1 MSVKHAV
8 LGLVIERPGYGYELI
23 QRLEQRIEGWRPSET
38 AVYPA
43 LRSLRAEGM
52 IRAREATADGAA
64 VSAHRGVV
72 WYEATD
78 VGREEFRAWVR
89 APTDLAPQRDPFWLK
104 VAFASP
110 EDLPWLVELARE
122 LEAACLERMAEL
134 GEQGGSVEDLRRDEV
149 EWQEIGQAWLRRTEA
164 AQLAVRIE
172 AVQQIRAAMK
182 RAIQRNERRPGPAL
196 VQPAEQDAR

>member
-43 LRSLRAEGM
+43 LRSLPVVGL
-52 IRAREATADGAA
+52 ISARDAA
-64 VSAHRGVV
+64 VDGVGSAHRGVV
-72 WYEATD
+72 WYEATAA
-78 VGREEFRAWVR
+78 GREEFRAWVR
-89 APTDLAPQRDPFWLK
+89 APSDLAPQRDPFWLK

-122 LEAACLERMAEL
+122 LESACLERMTEL
-134 GEQGGSVEDLRRDEV
+134 GEQGGGVEDLRRRDV
-149 EWQEIGQAWLRRTEA
+149 EWREIGQVWLRRTEA

-172 AVQQIRAAMK
+172 AVQQIRSAMK
-182 RAIQRNERRPGPAL
+182 RAIRRDERRLGSVPSPRSE
-196 VQPAEQDAR
+196 PEAR

>member
-52 IRAREATADGAA
+52 IRAREATAGAV

-72 WYEATD
+72 WYEATEL
-78 VGREEFRAWVR
+78 GREELRAWVR

-122 LEAACLERMAEL
+122 LESACLERMAEL
-134 GEQGGSVEDLRRDEV
+134 GEEAGSVENLRREDV
-149 EWQEIGQAWLRRTEA
+149 EWREIGQAWLRRTEA

-182 RAIQRNERRPGPAL
+182 RAIQRHERRRGAAPP
-196 VQPAEQDAR
+196 PSSERHRR

>member
-23 QRLEQRIEGWRPSET
+23 QRLEQRIEGWRPSQA

-52 IRAREATADGAA
+52 IRAREATAEGGV

-72 WYEATD
+72 WYDATD
-78 VGREEFRAWVR
+78 AGRDEFRAWVR
-89 APTDLAPQRDPFWLK
+89 SPTDLAPQRDPFWLK

-134 GEQGGSVEDLRRDEV
+134 GEQGGGVEDLRREET

-182 RAIQRNERRPGPAL
+182 RAIQRYERRPGPVLTPPAAPDAL
-196 VQPAEQDAR
+196 